1 RTSRHQRRRSSR
13 DSAMASWAAFGCGC
27 GLGSLFTLRAVK
39 QRHEEQLEKAAT
51 RASSLA
57 TQLEGETV
65 EEECQWLHS
74 LLLILWP
81 RIDRF
86 LKVVVEE
93 QVIPEIDKALPKM
106 LKGAVSFPKVHL
118 GQAVPHFRDICLK
131 ERSDGAIMLK
141 VNIELASD
149 MDVQIKAMKVPLGVR
164 HLSLSGELN
173 VRFHPVATAP
183 PFFAG
188 VGAFFIEPPKL
199 DMDFT
204 GAADFV
210 DMPLIRDVVHST
222 IMGILNA
229 QVVLPARIAIDL
241 NQDDDTDQA
250 DLNFP
255 EPLGVLRVLLRR
267 GKDLR
272 AADVGF
278 TGGRSSDPYVVME
291 VGQARWQSPV
301 VEKSLNPVWEHHN
314 VADFLVYE
322 QRQKL
327 HFRVFDKDQY
337 SADDLIGAAHSV
349 LPPFMEAMSPKDFEI
364 PLDYQGEGAGSLG
377 VSARWLGVASR
388 PPKAISSAVARG
400 PSQLVLAVKLLG
412 VTDLPKSHKPP
423 FTVRV
428 EVPNCGV
435 QMISRKST
443 PPSNIKPVA
452 QEVADIA
459 RRLSRSKHSTE
470 QICEITGLEPHAVK
484 LAVAHSSPD
493 FAEARR
499 ESMAEMS
506 ITHPEFNQ
514 VLHLPLPWTETVAK
528 ATVSLKLID
537 RTEKPIGKPLVLR
550 LADAAERPLEGGYDL
565 SSGGTLNAKLST
577 LWLKVPSAS

>member
-188 VGAFFIEPPKL
+188 LGAFFIEPPKL

-301 VEKSLNPVWEHHN
+301 VEKS
-314 VADFLVYE
+314 
-322 QRQKL
+322 
-327 HFRVFDKDQY
+327 
-337 SADDLIGAAHSV
+337 
-349 LPPFMEAMSPKDFEI
+349 
-364 PLDYQGEGAGSLG
+364 EGAGSLG